1 MKNILKISLS
11 VFMLVFFMA
20 CTDDDYDIGEI
31 TVPTNLQVE
40 TAILG
45 QSDDMPEGDGSG
57 EVTFTAT
64 AQGAMTYKFIFE
76 NGTEVTT
83 ASGVYTHQ
91 FSETGTKTYNVNTIA
106 YGPGGTASTTSV
118 EVEVLVTYEP
128 PADLLEKLIGDGD
141 KEWRIKAEAPG
152 HFGLGPVGGTIP
164 TEWYGAGPNEKAG
177 VGMYDDRYIFEEDG
191 TFVHITDSTN
201 DDPNEDP
208 SGTVFGRAGLID
220 ELGVSCDCETEGAD
234 VLNIPYDDYTENWFI
249 TAPGGAETINLT
261 GTGFIGYYIGG
272 DHRYEIFDRSV
283 PNELI
288 IKSTDGNGEFDWW
301 FILTTDSGDES
312 GEEPEEEFVSEY
324 DELLWEADFN
334 TDGDLDPTVWNFETG
349 NGDNGWGNQESQY
362 YTEDNAVISGGNLV
376 ITAKAED
383 IEGFDYSSSR
393 ITTKDNFEF
402 TYGRIEARAKL
413 PEGAG
418 TWPAIWMLGSDFDE
432 VGWPQTGE
440 IDIMEHAGNEQ
451 DLIHGTLH
459 YEGRSG
465 GDADGNTITVDGVS
479 DDFHIY
485 TVEWSDEH
493 IIFLVDGEVYHTYEN
508 NPDSPFNKDFFLIL
522 NVAMGGTFGG
532 EIDPDFVESSMEVD
546 YIRVFQ

>member
-1 MKNILKISLS
+1 MKNIIKTGLVALS
-11 VFMLVFFMA
+11 LVFASA
-20 CTDDDYDIGEI
+20 CSNDDYDIGEI
-31 TVPTNLQVE
+31 TAPTDLQVE
-40 TAILG
+40 TTIAG
-45 QSDDMPEGDGSG
+45 QSDDMLEGDGSG

-76 NGTEVTT
+76 NGTEITT
-83 ASGVYTHQ
+83 ASGSYTHQ
-91 FSETGTKTYNVNTIA
+91 FSETGTKIYTVNIIA
-106 YGPGGTASTTSV
+106 YGPGGTASSTSV
-118 EVEVLVTYEP
+118 KVEVLVTYEP
-128 PADLLEKLIGDGD
+128 PADLIEKLVGDGT
-141 KEWRIKAEAPG
+141 KEWRIKAEAAG
-152 HFGLGPVGGTIP
+152 HFGLGPVGGNTP
-164 TEWYGAGPNEKAG
+164 TEWYGAGPNEKSE

-191 TFVHITDSTN
+191 TFVHITDNTN
-201 DDPNEDP
+201 DEQAVDP
-208 SGTVFGRAGLID
+208 SGTVFGRVGLVD
-220 ELGVSCDCETEGAD
+220 QLGVSCDCEVQGDD
-234 VLNIPYDDYTENWFI
+234 VLNIPYDDYRENWFI
-249 TAPGGAETINLT
+249 SAPGGKETINLT
-261 GTGFIGYYIGG
+261 GLGFIGYYIGG
-272 DHRYEIFDRSV
+272 DHQYEIFDRSGTD
-283 PNELI
+283 ELI
-288 IKSTDGNGEFDWW
+288 LRSTDGNGDFDWW
-301 FILTTDSGDES
+301 FILTSDSGD
-312 GEEPEEEFVSEY
+312 GAEEPEEEFVSEY
-324 DELLWEADFN
+324 NELLREFN
-334 TDGDLDPTVWNFETG
+334 FDTDGDLDPAVWNFETG
-349 NGDNGWGNQESQY
+349 NGEDGWGNQESQY

-376 ITAKAED
+376 ITAQAED

-402 TYGRIEARAKL
+402 TYGRVEVRAKL

-451 DLIHGTLH
+451 GTIHGTLH

-465 GDADGNTITVDGVS
+465 GDADGNTIIVDGVS

-493 IIFLVDGEVYHTYEN
+493 ILFLVDGEVYHTYEN